1 MSIYLHLVDD
11 DRRDQ
16 PLLGVSKKKVFYVW
30 NLALAAVELMSSSHG
45 RRGPLSTSLETYIYG
60 GGRASL
66 LGFGNIHDILR

>member
-11 DRRDQ
+11 DRWDQ

-30 NLALAAVELMSSSHG
+30 NLAFASVELMSPGDG
-45 RRGPLSTSLETYIYG
+45 RRGPPSLGLETYIYC

-66 LGFGNIHDILR
+66 FGFRNIHYIL